1 MTRSSVLIT
10 GAASGIG
17 AEVARRFAQRGYHV
31 IAVDRTLE
39 LAEQAAADIGP
50 EAIAVSCDLADGQ
63 SLAELCERIA
73 GEWRQDLDV
82 LVCNAGVVI
91 PSYVAG
97 LTPDELDL
105 HIDVMLRSP
114 IQLIRA
120 ALPEFLARNRGH
132 LMATV
137 SLGGICPLPASAAY
151 SAAKAGLRAFLA
163 ALNTEIWDT
172 DVHICGIY
180 PTAVDTPMLQHE
192 ARAGGSALNF
202 LSAVR
207 TVEDV
212 ADAYERA
219 LEKPKLETYVPYHE
233 SLSSRAAQ
241 WTPAIIPR
249 IYPAFHKIGE
259 RGRQK
264 YLKRIDD

>member
-1 MTRSSVLIT
+1 MTQSSALIT

-17 AEVARRFAQRGYHV
+17 AAVARRFAQRGSHV
-31 IAVDRTLE
+31 IAVDRTAE

-50 EAIAVSCDLADGQ
+50 KATAVGCDLADGS
-63 SLAELCERIA
+63 SLAELCERVS
-73 GEWRQDLDV
+73 GEWRHDLDV
-82 LVCNAGVVI
+82 LVCNAGVII
-91 PSYVAG
+91 PDHVAG
-97 LTPDELDL
+97 LTPEQLDL
-105 HIDVMLRSP
+105 QIDVVLRAP

-172 DVHICGIY
+172 DVHVCGIY
-180 PTAVDTPMLQHE
+180 PTAVDTPMLRHE
-192 ARAGGSALNF
+192 ARAGGSTLNF
-202 LSAVR
+202 LSAVK
-207 TVEDV
+207 TVDDV

-219 LEKPKLETYVPYHE
+219 LDKPKLETYVPYHE
-233 SLSSRAAQ
+233 SLSSRAAL
-241 WTPAIIPR
+241 WTPALIPR
-249 IYPAFHKIGE
+249 VYPFFHRIGE

-264 YLKRIDD
+264 YLRKIED

>member
-1 MTRSSVLIT
+1 MTRNSALVT

-17 AEVARRFAQRGYHV
+17 AAVARRFAQRGYHV
-31 IAVDRTLE
+31 FAVDRTDE
-39 LAEQAAADIGP
+39 LAQQAAAGIGSG
-50 EAIAVSCDLADGQ
+50 ATAVGCDLSDGQ
-63 SLAELCERIA
+63 SLAELCARIV

-82 LVCNAGVVI
+82 LVANAGVII
-91 PSYVAG
+91 PGAVAELG
-97 LTPDELDL
+97 PDDLDL
-105 HIDVMLRSP
+105 QIDVMLRSP

-120 ALPEFLARNRGH
+120 ALPEFVDRNRGH

-163 ALNTEIWDT
+163 ALNTELFGT
-172 DVHICGIY
+172 DVHVCGIY
-180 PTAVDTPMLQHE
+180 PTAVDTPMLRHE
-192 ARAGGSALNF
+192 ARAGGSTLNF
-202 LSAVR
+202 LSAVK
-207 TVEDV
+207 TVDDV

-219 LEKPKLETYVPYHE
+219 LDKPKLETYVPYHE

-241 WTPAIIPR
+241 WTPALIPR
-249 IYPAFHKIGE
+249 IYPAFHRLGE

-264 YLKRIDD
+264 YLKQVDG

>member
-50 EAIAVSCDLADGQ
+50 EATAVSCDLADGQ

-192 ARAGGSALNF
+192 ARSGGSALNF

-207 TVEDV
+207 TVDDV

-219 LEKPKLETYVPYHE
+219 FDKPKLETYVPYHE